1 MHGLLERMKKESDVF
16 RTYYEAVFVDTFDEN
31 DVKCNDECKR
41 SYLCAIE
48 HVIYD
53 HFDACFESR
62 DVTRNKTIH
71 DVNPASSTL
80 TSSIVVMLA
89 RTLLFIRLVQTF

>member
-1 MHGLLERMKKESDVF
+1 MKKESDVF
-16 RTYYEAVFVDTFDEN
+16 RTYYEAVFVDTFNEN

-62 DVTRNKTIH
+62 YVTRNKTIH
-71 DVNPASSTL
+71 DVNLAPSTQQTSST
-80 TSSIVVMLA
+80 VVMLT
-89 RTLLFIRLVQTF
+89 RTVLFIRLVQTF